1 MLIQRLFNSE
11 QQILFQVQRARA
23 LNLDSESEDNV
34 DINSSINSDIH
45 ENVTTQNTFQKRLN
59 GFIAHTDLDKK
70 LLLGVIKNNP
80 RLVRVGSHLLSPM
93 TTYSGQ
99 DSHFVLFGD
108 SNDPARK
115 GTADSQKGKEF
126 FKAESLK
133 TKTEKDY
140 LMTLAEKPIQVEL
153 LEMNE
158 DENTRVAAAEAQ

>member
-59 GFIAHTDLDKK
+59 GFIAHSDLDQK

-80 RLVRVGSHLLSPM
+80 RLIRVGSHLLSP
-93 TTYSGQ
+93 TTAYSGH

-108 SNDPARK
+108 SNDAARK
-115 GTADSQKGKEF
+115 GTADSIKGKEF

-153 LEMNE
+153 IEMNE

>member
-126 FKAESLK
+126 YKAESLK